1 MQIDITMRSSN
12 LKRKDGEKGM
22 KNYGTIQSMVQPE
35 PMVIDEFSVWKNSNI
50 KEISV
55 PDPETDSEHTEYQY
69 DCIQYTKDEYIMQQ
83 ATDITEAQKGMCE
96 LYEMILK

>member
-1 MQIDITMRSSN
+1 
-12 LKRKDGEKGM
+12 M
-22 KNYGTIQSMVQPE
+22 KNYGTVQSMVKPE

-55 PDPETDSEHTEYQY
+55 SDPETDSEHTEYQY

-83 ATDITEAQKGMCE
+83 AADITEAQKGMCE